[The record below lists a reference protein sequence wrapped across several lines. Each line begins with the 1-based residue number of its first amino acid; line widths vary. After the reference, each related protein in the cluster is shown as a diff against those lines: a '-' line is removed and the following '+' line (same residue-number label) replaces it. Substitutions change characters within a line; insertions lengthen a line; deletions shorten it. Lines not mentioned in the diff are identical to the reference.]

1 MNIEDLIKEFEKE
14 LIHYG
19 FIDNEGLSEDV
30 KNEIRERINNDHSKC
45 KNIEV
50 SFYENLEGEIIN
62 VSLECEDC
70 YETIIDSDLI

>member
-14 LIHYG
+14 LINHG
-19 FIDNEGLSEDV
+19 FIDNEGLSQDV
-30 KNEIRERINNDHSKC
+30 KDEIRDRINNHHSKC

-70 YETIIDSDLI
+70 YEVIIDSDLI

>member
-45 KNIEV
+45 KNIDV
-50 SFYENLEGEIIN
+50 YFYENSEEKVIN
-62 VSLECEDC
+62 ISLECEDC
-70 YETIIDSDLI
+70 NEVIIDSDLI